1 MSIMQKSLQIGDMQ
15 CRSCEKRIEQ
25 ALQQVGG
32 VVYVKASYTAGNVR
46 VKFDTEQCA
55 STTIKQAIHGA
66 GYTVGVPVRS
76 KARVKD
82 TIGML
87 LVFLFILLLGQ
98 FGTGFNTNS
107 QLPGQVTYL
116 LLFAVGLLTSLHC
129 VGMCGGIMLSQS
141 VTVSGGGKFSAL
153 KPSLAYNAGR
163 LTGYTLLGAIVG
175 AVGSVVSL
183 SLGVIAGI
191 NLFAG
196 IFMILM
202 GLNLAGLN
210 FLRKYLKLPLPSLTS
225 SSRIKTPYWVGV
237 VNGLMPC
244 GPLQTM
250 QLYALGTGSAAVGA
264 MSMFVFALGTLPLM
278 LACGTLTSL
287 FSKDATARLLRLS
300 GVFVIVL
307 GIVMTNRGLALVGVD
322 TVPGLVAGTKTKVAE
337 VKQEPNNDVQIIRMT
352 ADRNGYQPS
361 VFYVQKGIPVK
372 WIIEGKAINS
382 CNNEVVV
389 PTLQIKKKLTKGEN
403 IIEFTPTEGD
413 VTFSC
418 WMGMIRGVIKVV
430 DGANR
435 K

>member
-1 MSIMQKSLQIGDMQ
+1 MSIMKTALQIGDMQ

-46 VKFDTEQCA
+46 VKFDTEQCT

-66 GYTVGVPVRS
+66 GYTVGMRVQS

-82 TIGML
+82 MVGML
-87 LVFLFILLLGQ
+87 LVFLFILFLGQ

-141 VTVSGGGKFSAL
+141 VTISGGGTLSAL

-163 LTGYTLLGAIVG
+163 LTGYTLLGGIVG

-183 SLGVIAGI
+183 SLGIIAGI

-202 GLNLAGLN
+202 GLNLAGFN
-210 FLRKYLKLPLPSLTS
+210 FLRKYLKLPLPSLT

-307 GIVMTNRGLALVGVD
+307 GIVMTNRGLALMGVD
-322 TVPGLVAGTKTKVAE
+322 TVPDLVAGTKDKVVA
-337 VKQEPNNDVQIIRMT
+337 VKPEPNNAVQIIRMT

-361 VFYVQKGIPVK
+361 VLYVQKGIPVK

-389 PTLQIKKKLTKGEN
+389 PTLQIKKKLIKGEN
-403 IIEFTPTEGD
+403 MIEFMPKGED
-413 VTFSC
+413 ITFSC

-435 K
+435 

>member
-1 MSIMQKSLQIGDMQ
+1 MSIMQTSLQVGDMQ

-32 VVYVKASYTAGNVR
+32 VVYVKASYTAANVR
-46 VKFDTEQCA
+46 VKFDTEQCT

-66 GYTVGVPVRS
+66 GYTVVPVQS

-82 TIGML
+82 MAGML

-98 FGTGFNTNS
+98 FGTGFNMNS

-116 LLFAVGLLTSLHC
+116 LLFAVGILTSLHC
-129 VGMCGGIMLSQS
+129 IGMCGGIMLSQS

-153 KPSLAYNAGR
+153 KPALAYNAGR
-163 LTGYTLLGAIVG
+163 LTGYTLLGGIVG

-202 GLNLAGLN
+202 GLNLVGFN
-210 FLRKYLKLPLPSLTS
+210 FLRKYLKLPLPSLT

-287 FSKDATARLLRLS
+287 FSKDATARMLRLS
-300 GVFVIVL
+300 GVLVIVL
-307 GIVMTNRGLALVGVD
+307 GIVMTNRGLALVGVNNISSLMD
-322 TVPGLVAGTKTKVAE
+322 GTKANVVE
-337 VKQEPNNDVQIIRMT
+337 VKPEPSNEVQIIRMA

-361 VFYVQKGIPVK
+361 VLYVQKGIPVK

-382 CNNEVVV
+382 CNNEIVV
-389 PTLQIKKKLTKGEN
+389 PVLQIKKKLTKGEN
-403 IIEFTPTEGD
+403 IIEFTPPERD
-413 VTFSC
+413 VAFGC

-430 DGANR
+430 DGVNR
-435 K
+435 

>member
-1 MSIMQKSLQIGDMQ
+1 MSIMQTSLQIGDMQ

-32 VVYVKASYTAGNVR
+32 VIYVKASYTAGNVR
-46 VKFDTEQCA
+46 VKFDTAQCT
-55 STTIKQAIHGA
+55 SMTIKQAIHGS
-66 GYTVGVPVRS
+66 GYTIGVPVPS
-76 KARVKD
+76 KASVKD
-82 TIGML
+82 MIGML
-87 LVFLFILLLGQ
+87 LVFLLILFLGQ

-116 LLFAVGLLTSLHC
+116 LLFAVGILTSLHC

-141 VTVSGGGKFSAL
+141 VTVSGGGTLSAL

-163 LTGYTLLGAIVG
+163 LTGYTLLGGIVG

-202 GLNLAGLN
+202 GLNLAGFN
-210 FLRKYLKLPLPSLTS
+210 FLRKYLKLPMPSLTS
-225 SSRIKTPYWVGV
+225 SRNKTPYWVGV
-237 VNGLMPC
+237 INGLMPC

-307 GIVMTNRGLALVGVD
+307 GIVMTNRGLALVGVN
-322 TVPGLVAGTKTKVAE
+322 TVPV
-337 VKQEPNNDVQIIRMT
+337 
-352 ADRNGYQPS
+352 
-361 VFYVQKGIPVK
+361 
-372 WIIEGKAINS
+372 
-382 CNNEVVV
+382 
-389 PTLQIKKKLTKGEN
+389 
-403 IIEFTPTEGD
+403 
-413 VTFSC
+413 
-418 WMGMIRGVIKVV
+418 
-430 DGANR
+430 
-435 K
+435 

>member
-1 MSIMQKSLQIGDMQ
+1 MSIMKTALQIGDMQ

-46 VKFDTEQCA
+46 VKFDTEQCT

-66 GYTVGVPVRS
+66 GYTVGMRVQS
-76 KARVKD
+76 KARGKD
-82 TIGML
+82 MVGML
-87 LVFLFILLLGQ
+87 LVFLFILFLGQ

-141 VTVSGGGKFSAL
+141 VTESGGGTLSPL

-163 LTGYTLLGAIVG
+163 LTGYTLLGGIVG

-183 SLGVIAGI
+183 SLGIIAGI

-202 GLNLAGLN
+202 GLNLAGFN
-210 FLRKYLKLPLPSLTS
+210 FLRKYLKLPLPSLT

-307 GIVMTNRGLALVGVD
+307 GIVMTNRGLALVGVN
-322 TVPGLVAGTKTKVAE
+322 TVPDLVAGTKAE
-337 VKQEPNNDVQIIRMT
+337 VLEVKPEPSNDVQIIRMT
-352 ADRNGYQPS
+352 ADRNGYQPTTL
-361 VFYVQKGIPVK
+361 YVQKGIPVK

-382 CNNEVVV
+382 CNNEIVV

-403 IIEFTPTEGD
+403 MIEFIPPEGD
-413 VTFSC
+413 VAFSC

-430 DGANR
+430 DGVN
-435 K
+435 